1 MGLYVFFADVLPQDF
16 FLPSEAF
23 DLIFLK
29 AKIAILCT
37 KGFEIMD
44 LTEYVPYLISLGVLL
59 KPFSSLSFKSVSI
72 PQKDDPRLASFSK
85 RLESCKPLGMFRC
98 SENEFLLCYDGE
110 LSHLV
115 HNGPLMCRHRI
126 RHVCRPSW

>member
-1 MGLYVFFADVLPQDF
+1 M
-16 FLPSEAF
+16 PSEAF

-44 LTEYVPYLISLGVLL
+44 LTEYVSDLTALDALL
-59 KPFSSLSFKSVSI
+59 KSSSSLSFKSVSI
-72 PQKDDPRLASFSK
+72 PQKDDPRLATFNK
-85 RLESCKPLGMFRC
+85 RFESCKPLGMFRC

-110 LSHLV
+110 SSHLV
-115 HNGPLMCRHRI
+115 ASGLLTSRRRI
-126 RHVCRPSW
+126 RHVCRSSW

>member
-1 MGLYVFFADVLPQDF
+1 M
-16 FLPSEAF
+16 PSEAF

-44 LTEYVPYLISLGVLL
+44 LTEYVSHLTTLDVLL
-59 KPFSSLSFKSVSI
+59 KSFSSLSFKSVSI
-72 PQKDDPRLASFSK
+72 PQKDDPRLASFNK
-85 RLESCKPLGMFRC
+85 RFESCKPLGMFRC

-110 LSHLV
+110 SSHL
-115 HNGPLMCRHRI
+115 LHRGYL
-126 RHVCRPSW
+126 